1 MYKDDRVVFLSIE
14 NQNFRIMEYAD
25 GVLRT
30 LVSPSDTLPESD
42 VPFQGNILE
51 YDGSNVLFR
60 TMHGLYQV
68 DQNRDITL
76 IASVGDTLG
85 DSTMSLFGPAAY
97 TPWGI
102 ALLVQDAANKFRF
115 AIQSEAGWDVFLSP
129 GDTVGDNLPVTFLSG
144 GSLAMSGDNILIEAG
159 LGATRGL
166 VSYSVEK
173 GIEPVLAARKMD
185 AERHNNLRLLGA
197 NGQTVFVTTEYAN
210 GNSYFYANIGESVE
224 TGGNPTTEQPTLD
237 YSLSVEGKFQ
247 FIVPDGFQLQRTP
260 TLFDINWDPIQGQ
273 GTVEVETTGASGFF
287 RLSKP

>member
-1 MYKDDRVVFLSIE
+1 M
-14 NQNFRIMEYAD
+14 
-25 GVLRT
+25 G
-30 LVSPSDTLPESD
+30 
-42 VPFQGNILE
+42 
-51 YDGSNVLFR
+51 
-60 TMHGLYQV
+60 
-68 DQNRDITL
+68 
-76 IASVGDTLG
+76 
-85 DSTMSLFGPAAY
+85 
-97 TPWGI
+97 
-102 ALLVQDAANKFRF
+102 
-115 AIQSEAGWDVFLSP
+115 
-129 GDTVGDNLPVTFLSG
+129 
-144 GSLAMSGDNILIEAG
+144 LIEAG

-260 TLFDINWDPIQGQ
+260 TLFDINWDPIEGQ
-273 GTVEVETTGASGFF
+273 GTVEVETTGVSGFF